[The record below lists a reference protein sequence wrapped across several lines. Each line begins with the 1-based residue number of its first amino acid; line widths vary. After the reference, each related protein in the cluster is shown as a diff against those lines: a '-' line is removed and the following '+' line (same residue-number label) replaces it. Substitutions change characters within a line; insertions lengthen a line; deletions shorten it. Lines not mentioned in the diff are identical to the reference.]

1 MKHLARYIKSYL
13 SLNESFETSDSQ
25 RLSIVIE
32 KINSFISANIDLPS
46 SHQYAYLDNLMSDMN
61 IHELASGSSRTAY
74 SNPEDFYVI
83 KIAQNEIGVE
93 AIESEIEISNN
104 DHSQPTQNIFLDVY
118 DYDKINKK
126 PLWLACEKV
135 TPLEEVD
142 NISKLKKIFPTFD
155 RITNSLIKDS
165 NTFTSFVV
173 YILSA
178 PYLNLE
184 EKDEDILYHF
194 KAATKKFWTFVENR
208 DSGLLELDDITIG
221 NDIHKF
227 SQAFTHIHTSDLDK
241 GNIGIKTSSNPSPN
255 DIVILDFEYS
265 YNKKTLQEKNYV
277 DKHTS

>member
-13 SLNESFETSDSQ
+13 SLNESFETRDSQ

-155 RITNSLIKDS
+155 RITNSLIKDA

-173 YILSA
+173 YILSY
-178 PYLNLE
+178 PYLNFE
-184 EKDEDILYHF
+184 EKDEDMLYHF
-194 KAATKKFWTFVENR
+194 KAATKEFWIKVAHR
-208 DSGLLELDDITIG
+208 DAGLLELDDITLG
-221 NDIHKF
+221 NDIRKF

-241 GNIGIKTSSNPSPN
+241 GNIGIKTSSNPSPS

-265 YNKKTLQEKNYV
+265 FNRKTINTL
-277 DKHTS
+277 DKL